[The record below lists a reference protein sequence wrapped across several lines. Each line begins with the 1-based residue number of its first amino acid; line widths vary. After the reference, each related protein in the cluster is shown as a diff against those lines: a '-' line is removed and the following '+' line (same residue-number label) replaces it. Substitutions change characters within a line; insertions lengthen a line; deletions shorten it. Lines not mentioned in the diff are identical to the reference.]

1 MDRRAFLALFSAGC
15 GDVASYPSS
24 PNRFPGSRNAYPVT
38 PKVYPVTPVGYPSTI
53 SYDLRTLSDAD
64 KLVGYW
70 DVPTA
75 NITMSA
81 TPIAS
86 GTATIPTVSFSGP
99 GLSNASGRGLTVS
112 VEPEDATKFR
122 WNFRNLW
129 GSQRNTDY
137 PPGERNVAI
146 PVGGTYDVGSGSSL
160 ITISFG
166 AGTYRTDHLW
176 QATAQSIVGQ
186 VGGTLDN
193 SSVVASKGHIIM
205 GPQAFNNYC
214 PSLRVTPF
222 YNTGPMGQVGGID
235 TIFTGTNKPFH
246 FFFVKQTTQTNIS
259 TLSVSEYSFSH
270 LTTTTSQFLD
280 SRMYGPLG
288 TAGPEGVGPQYF
300 INRQAPTGGAQRK
313 GFLTD
318 LGFEPMVHEFCYD
331 GSVVSGYICGLPMFE
346 NVAWTSPAL
355 TLQRFMI
362 GGLKPGTGAVA
373 QVPYLDWVTFAAYN
387 QKLSADSAL
396 QKRKALMGYPP

>member
-1 MDRRAFLALFSAGC
+1 MSRRLGGRFNRGRI
-15 GDVASYPSS
+15 ASVTS
-24 PNRFPGSRNAYPVT
+24 PNLF
-38 PKVYPVTPVGYPSTI
+38 
-53 SYDLRTLSDAD
+53 DLRNLSDAD

-70 DVPTA
+70 DVPTN

-99 GLSNASGRGLTVS
+99 GLSNASGRALTVA
-112 VEPEDATKFR
+112 VEPADATKFR
-122 WNFRNLW
+122 WNFTNLW
-129 GSQRNTDY
+129 GNQRNTDF
-137 PPGERNVAI
+137 PPGERNVTI
-146 PVGGTYDVGSGSSL
+146 PVGSTYNVGSGASL

-166 AGTYRTDHLW
+166 AVGGATQYRTDQMW
-176 QATAQSIVGQ
+176 QATAQSIVGH

-214 PSLRVTPF
+214 PSLRVTSF

-235 TIFTGTNKPFH
+235 TFFTGLNKPFH

-259 TLSVSEYSFSH
+259 TLSVSEYSFSN
-270 LTTTTSQFLD
+270 LTNTTGDFLD

-288 TAGPEGVGPQYF
+288 TLGPEGAGPQYF
-300 INRQAPTGGAQRK
+300 INRQAAGGAAVRK
-313 GFLTD
+313 GYLTD
-318 LGFEPMVHEFCYD
+318 LGFEPMVHEFCSD
-331 GSVVSGYICGLPMFE
+331 GSTVSGYIDGLPMFE
-346 NVAWTSPAL
+346 NVAWTSASL
-355 TLQRFMI
+355 VLQRFMI

-373 QVPYLDWVTFAAYN
+373 QVPYLDWVTWAGYT
-387 QKLSADSAL
+387 QKLSAASAL
-396 QKRKALMGYPP
+396 QKRKALKGYPP